1 MGTIIEDYKNLRKA
15 RAEARYCINAMNNY
29 QHEIEVAVPYEEWAE
44 YANKMVKAYDYLGKA
59 QKNLAQKN
67 LTQTEF
73 DNKYEDELKKLH
85 AKSCF
90 IRVFFEPAYVP
101 FSDRPNDLM
110 LALSVG
116 IHRCANNH
124 ENGNVCEHLCAGCPK
139 FGKLV
144 KYQVLAGNAKVAA
157 QRRDEARKALLNHF
171 KLSRSK

>member
-29 QHEIEVAVPYEEWAE
+29 QHDIEVAVPYDEWVD
-44 YANKMVKAYDYLGKA
+44 YTKKFVKAYASLEKA
-59 QKNLAQKN
+59 KRD

-73 DNKYEDELKKLH
+73 DNKYYEDEMKKLH

-101 FSDRPNDLM
+101 FSERLDDLM
-110 LALSVG
+110 MSVSVG

-124 ENGNVCEHLCAGCPK
+124 ENGDVREHLCAGCPK
-139 FGKLV
+139 FGELV
-144 KYQVLAGNAKVAA
+144 KYQMLAGNAKVAQ

-171 KLSRSK
+171 KLSRAK

>member
-29 QHEIEVAVPYEEWAE
+29 QHDIEVSLPYEEWAD
-44 YANKMVKAYDYLGKA
+44 YTKKFVKAYASLEKA
-59 QKNLAQKN
+59 KRD
-67 LTQTEF
+67 LTQAEF
-73 DNKYEDELKKLH
+73 DNKYEDEMKKLH

-90 IRVFFEPAYVP
+90 VRVFFEPAYVP
-101 FSDRPNDLM
+101 FSERPEDMM

-124 ENGNVCEHLCAGCPK
+124 ENGDVCERLCAGCPK
-139 FGKLV
+139 FNKLV
-144 KYQVLAGNAKVAA
+144 KYQTLAGNAKVAK

-171 KLSRSK
+171 KLSRTK